1 MRVLLLT
8 VILGAGCLGQYNA
21 PPDPRPA
28 PPQKTQP
35 SPSGPSQSPS
45 PSPSPSPAPP
55 QTPPPNDLATAP
67 PAPTSDG
74 GTSTACAQLVS
85 CCDQDQT
92 CLDQVAG
99 LDEAVCQ
106 GILDQLQQQGYCL

>member
-1 MRVLLLT
+1 MRALLLT
-8 VILGAGCLGQYNA
+8 VVLTAGCLGQYNA
-21 PPDPRPA
+21 PVEPA
-28 PPQKTQP
+28 PSPPAKTQP
-35 SPSGPSQSPS
+35 SPSAPSQS

-55 QTPPPNDLATAP
+55 QTPPANDLATAP

-85 CCDQDQT
+85 CCGQDQT

-99 LDEAVCQ
+99 LDDTICQ